1 MGAQPREYTA
11 EVRIFSS
18 FADRCVAEWAATLVP
33 PAAGRD
39 VDGAELEAA
48 AAQAAR
54 AEIRACLD
62 AALRAM

>member
-1 MGAQPREYTA
+1 M
-11 EVRIFSS
+11 RIYAS

-54 AEIRACLD
+54 AEIRACMD